1 MSENLL
7 TETQAAELAQV
18 SIKTLQMRRWKKQPP
33 AFVKLGGR
41 LVRYEKQALD
51 AWIASC
57 RVEPRNLDREGAA

>member
-1 MSENLL
+1 MAENLL
-7 TETQAAELAQV
+7 TEKQAAELTGL
-18 SIKTLQMRRWKKQPP
+18 SIKCLQMRRWKKQPP

-57 RVEPRNLDREGAA
+57 RVEPRNLDGEGAA